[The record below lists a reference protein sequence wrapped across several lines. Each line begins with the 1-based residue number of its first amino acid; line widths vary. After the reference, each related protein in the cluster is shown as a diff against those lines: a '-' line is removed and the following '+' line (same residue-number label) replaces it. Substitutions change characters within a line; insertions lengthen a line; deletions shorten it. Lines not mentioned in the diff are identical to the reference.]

1 MSDSRPELTYTVAS
15 TGFDVVERRLS
26 VWERFY
32 DNGAARKTVLLAA
45 LALLW
50 EFYARWLNNPLL
62 FPTFSDTLRAL
73 FTSIAS
79 GEIPRAA
86 SYSIWMLLKGYVL
99 GLVLAG
105 LLTACASV
113 GRIGSDLLE
122 TLTAMFNPLPSIAL
136 LPLALIWF
144 GLGDGSVIF
153 VLVHAVL
160 WSVALNMH
168 AGFRAVSPTL
178 KMVGQNY
185 GLSKPG
191 YVIRI
196 LLPAA
201 FPSILMGLKVGWA
214 FAWRTLIAAELVFG
228 VSSGSG
234 GLGWYIFEEKN
245 QLLIPNVFAGLL
257 TVILFGLAVENLI
270 FKSIES
276 RTVRRWGMQ
285 T

>member
-1 MSDSRPELTYTVAS
+1 MPDLRPEVSYPVVT
-15 TGFDVVERRLS
+15 TGFDVVEKPLS
-26 VWERFY
+26 AWERFY
-32 DNGAARKTVLLAA
+32 NNSAARKVLLLAV
-45 LALLW
+45 LALVW

-62 FPTFSDTLRAL
+62 FPTFSDTVKAL

-86 SYSIWMLLKGYVL
+86 FYSIGMLLKGYVI
-99 GLVLAG
+99 GLLLAG
-105 LLTACASV
+105 LLTAFASA

-153 VLVHAVL
+153 VLILAVL
-160 WSVALNMH
+160 WPVSLNMH
-168 AGFRAVSPTL
+168 GGFSAVSPTL

-185 GLSKPG
+185 GLSKAG

-201 FPSILMGLKVGWA
+201 FPNILTGLRVGWA

-234 GLGWYIFEEKN
+234 GLGWYIFEQKN

-257 TVILFGLAVENLI
+257 TVILFGLVVENLI
-270 FKSIES
+270 FKTIENV
-276 RTVRRWGMQ
+276 TVRRWGMQ